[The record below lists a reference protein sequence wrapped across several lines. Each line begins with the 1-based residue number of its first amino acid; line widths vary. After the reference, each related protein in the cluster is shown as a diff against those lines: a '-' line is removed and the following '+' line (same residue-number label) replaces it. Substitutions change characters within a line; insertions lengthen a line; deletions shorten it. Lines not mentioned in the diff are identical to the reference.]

1 MVLGRRFR
9 PRGED
14 AVLSDGGAA
23 AAVTRKPTVPPL
35 TVDIHSLAGLAPL
48 FGDAVSGHKLK
59 SVELVGAETLKGG
72 SLNVYDV
79 KLSDVQITSFG
90 AVPAPKG
97 VETARAFT
105 FGKISLTDQPPTASG
120 APGTPQTFSFD
131 VLKNTTTA
139 AVLSDIISSAGV
151 SGPTTSPTLVPA
163 SSPLHYFLK
172 IDGVTGDA
180 TVKGCEGWFS
190 VDGFDLGVKT
200 PSSVTA
206 GGGGGGGQPTI

>member
-14 AVLSDGGAA
+14 AVLRDGGRRGGA
-23 AAVTRKPTVPPL
+23 RPGKPTCSPVS
-35 TVDIHSLAGLAPL
+35 VDIHSLAGLAPL

-59 SVELVGAETLKGG
+59 SVELVGGETLKGG

-90 AVPAPKG
+90 DDPSTKG
-97 VETARAFT
+97 VETALAFT

-120 APGTPQTFSFD
+120 PPGTPQTFSFD

-151 SGPTTSPTLVPA
+151 PGPTTSPTLVPA
-163 SSPLHYFLK
+163 SSPLHYFL
-172 IDGVTGDA
+172 
-180 TVKGCEGWFS
+180 
-190 VDGFDLGVKT
+190 
-200 PSSVTA
+200 
-206 GGGGGGGQPTI
+206 